1 MTTHIVLMGAP
12 GSGKGTFSEILT
24 KNDKYYP
31 VCLGDILRKE
41 MRDQTPIGLECRSF
55 VDAGKLVPT
64 SLGIKIFELHYEIA
78 THQNKYV
85 IVDGMVQNEEYAN
98 YFKQFFTGKKVAYVY
113 LIAPKDICL
122 ERLQTRK
129 ICVKCAKVYS
139 SKTRECCNAPLEKR
153 VDDSNLEALAR
164 RVDRFFT
171 IGLHLIRFYK
181 ESNLIEIDTNQP
193 LETLQNQYRQ
203 LFIDQK
209 ASAQV

>member
-24 KNDKYYP
+24 KSDKYYHL
-31 VCLGDILRKE
+31 CLGDILRKE

-55 VDAGKLVPT
+55 VDAGKLIPT
-64 SLGIKIFELHYEIA
+64 SMGIKIFELHYEIA

-98 YFKQFFTGKKVAYVY
+98 YFKQFFTGKKVAY
-113 LIAPKDICL
+113 LFLNTPKDICL

-139 SKTRECCNAPLEKR
+139 FKAQACCNMPLEKR
-153 VDDSNLEALAR
+153 VDDSNLDAIAK

-171 IGLHLIRFYK
+171 IGLQLICCYK
-181 ESNLIEIDTNQP
+181 ECNLIEIDTNRP
-193 LETLQNQYRQ
+193 LETLQNEYRQ
-203 LFIDQK
+203 LFIDQT
-209 ASAQV
+209 SV